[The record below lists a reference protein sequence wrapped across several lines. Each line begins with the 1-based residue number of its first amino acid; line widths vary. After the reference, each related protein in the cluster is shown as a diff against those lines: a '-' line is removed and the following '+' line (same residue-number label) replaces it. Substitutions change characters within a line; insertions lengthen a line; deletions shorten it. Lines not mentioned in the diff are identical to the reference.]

1 MMRPMATKKIGV
13 EIAATFA
20 EIIPHTN
27 IAARASASA
36 AMSITS
42 FHPFSPAAADHL
54 NIDPMQFGPRLQ
66 TWGLVGTDC
75 RANAWSR
82 SSPSAAPSGWADY
95 AGRDRHLSLSRL
107 TRMTTSRLEA
117 FSDAVLAIIITI
129 MVLELEVPH
138 EPTLHALA
146 ESATGLL
153 TYLLSF
159 VYLGIY
165 WNNHH
170 HLFQLVSR
178 VRGGVLWANLHLLF
192 WLSLVPFTTAW
203 MDEQFAPTPVMVYG
217 VNLVLAGLAYLLLQ
231 LSVVRADGPDSA
243 VRQALGRDLKGRIS
257 PLIYLFGIIG
267 SLLWVWLGIAAYVLV
282 AVIWLVPDRRM
293 EHYIDA
299 HIEPPTVI

>member
-1 MMRPMATKKIGV
+1 
-13 EIAATFA
+13 
-20 EIIPHTN
+20 
-27 IAARASASA
+27 
-36 AMSITS
+36 
-42 FHPFSPAAADHL
+42 
-54 NIDPMQFGPRLQ
+54 
-66 TWGLVGTDC
+66 
-75 RANAWSR
+75 
-82 SSPSAAPSGWADY
+82 
-95 AGRDRHLSLSRL
+95 
-107 TRMTTSRLEA
+107 MTTSRLEA

-170 HLFQLVSR
+170 HLFQLVDR
-178 VRGGVLWANLHLLF
+178 VRGGVLWPNLHLLF

-203 MDEQFAPTPVMVYG
+203 MDEHFGTTPVMVYG
-217 VNLVLAGLAYLLLQ
+217 INLLLAALAFYLLQ
-231 LSVVRADGPDSA
+231 LSVMRAGGPSNA
-243 VRQALGRDLKGRIS
+243 LREALGRDLKGKIS

-267 SLLWVWLGIAAYVLV
+267 SLLWAWVGIAAYVLV

-299 HIEPPTVI
+299 HQEPPTLRP

>member
-1 MMRPMATKKIGV
+1 
-13 EIAATFA
+13 
-20 EIIPHTN
+20 
-27 IAARASASA
+27 
-36 AMSITS
+36 
-42 FHPFSPAAADHL
+42 
-54 NIDPMQFGPRLQ
+54 
-66 TWGLVGTDC
+66 
-75 RANAWSR
+75 
-82 SSPSAAPSGWADY
+82 
-95 AGRDRHLSLSRL
+95 
-107 TRMTTSRLEA
+107 
-117 FSDAVLAIIITI
+117 
-129 MVLELEVPH
+129 VPH

-146 ESATGLL
+146 ESVTGLL

-178 VRGGVLWANLHLLF
+178 VRGGVLWANLHLLL

-217 VNLVLAGLAYLLLQ
+217 VNLVLAGLAYLLLER
-231 LSVVRADGPDSA
+231 SVVRADGPDSA

-267 SLLWVWLGIAAYVLV
+267 SLLWVWLAIAAYVLV

-299 HIEPPTVI
+299 HMESRP

>member
-1 MMRPMATKKIGV
+1 
-13 EIAATFA
+13 
-20 EIIPHTN
+20 
-27 IAARASASA
+27 
-36 AMSITS
+36 
-42 FHPFSPAAADHL
+42 
-54 NIDPMQFGPRLQ
+54 
-66 TWGLVGTDC
+66 
-75 RANAWSR
+75 
-82 SSPSAAPSGWADY
+82 
-95 AGRDRHLSLSRL
+95 
-107 TRMTTSRLEA
+107 MTTSRLEA

-129 MVLELEVPH
+129 MVLELDVPH

-170 HLFQLVSR
+170 HLFQLVDR
-178 VRGGVLWANLHLLF
+178 VRGGVLWPNLHLLF

-203 MDEQFAPTPVMVYG
+203 MDEHFGTTPVMVYG
-217 VNLVLAGLAYLLLQ
+217 INLLLAALAFYLLQ
-231 LSVVRADGPDSA
+231 LSVMRAGGPSNA
-243 VRQALGRDLKGRIS
+243 LREALGRDLKGKIS

-267 SLLWVWLGIAAYVLV
+267 SLLWAWVGIAAYVLV

-299 HIEPPTVI
+299 HQEPPNLRP

>member
-1 MMRPMATKKIGV
+1 
-13 EIAATFA
+13 
-20 EIIPHTN
+20 
-27 IAARASASA
+27 
-36 AMSITS
+36 
-42 FHPFSPAAADHL
+42 
-54 NIDPMQFGPRLQ
+54 
-66 TWGLVGTDC
+66 
-75 RANAWSR
+75 
-82 SSPSAAPSGWADY
+82 
-95 AGRDRHLSLSRL
+95 
-107 TRMTTSRLEA
+107 MTTSRLEA

-170 HLFQLVSR
+170 HLFQLVDR
-178 VRGGVLWANLHLLF
+178 VRGGVLWPNLHLLF

-203 MDEQFAPTPVMVYG
+203 MDEHFGTTPVMVYG
-217 VNLVLAGLAYLLLQ
+217 INLLLAALAFYLLQ
-231 LSVVRADGPDSA
+231 LSVMRAGGPSNA
-243 VRQALGRDLKGRIS
+243 LREALGRDLKGKIS

-267 SLLWVWLGIAAYVLV
+267 SLLWVWVGIAAYVLV

-299 HIEPPTVI
+299 HQEPPNLRP

>member
-1 MMRPMATKKIGV
+1 
-13 EIAATFA
+13 
-20 EIIPHTN
+20 
-27 IAARASASA
+27 
-36 AMSITS
+36 
-42 FHPFSPAAADHL
+42 
-54 NIDPMQFGPRLQ
+54 
-66 TWGLVGTDC
+66 
-75 RANAWSR
+75 
-82 SSPSAAPSGWADY
+82 
-95 AGRDRHLSLSRL
+95 
-107 TRMTTSRLEA
+107 
-117 FSDAVLAIIITI
+117 

-170 HLFQLVSR
+170 HLFQLVGR
-178 VRGGVLWANLHLLF
+178 LRGGVLWANLHLLF

-203 MDEQFAPTPVMVYG
+203 MDEQFAATPVMVYG
-217 VNLVLAGLAYLLLQ
+217 LNLLLAGAAYLLLQ
-231 LSVVRADGPDSA
+231 HSVMRLEGPDSPL
-243 VRQALGRDLKGRIS
+243 RQALGRDLKGRIS

-282 AVIWLVPDRRM
+282 AAIWLIPDRRM

-299 HIEPPTVI
+299 HQEPPPLRP